1 MTVTRPTTANELRG
15 IKRVLLVVCTLS
27 SGTPA
32 FAADTSA
39 LSVHVDGLGS
49 STVILAS
56 GLGDTLDIWADVQPA
71 IAANCA
77 RTFAYNRAGYAG
89 SPPASGPRDAATV
102 VGELRAEL
110 ERRGIRP
117 PYVLVGHSLGG
128 LYMQYFAREF
138 ADEVT
143 GLLLVDSTH
152 WNQQL
157 PADLG
162 ATPAYGRSVVF
173 VYMPLI
179 MRRELADS
187 ARAGEQVHA
196 SPPARDLP
204 TIVLSSTKALRG
216 ETPASRVVA
225 VRLQEGIVADFP
237 AARHVRVEGSGHYIH
252 RDRPEVVIDSARE
265 LAGCSA
271 SGSGGPAHLA
281 NGRLPAAAPRK
292 AS

>member
-1 MTVTRPTTANELRG
+1 MTRPTPANEFRR
-15 IKRVLLVVCTLS
+15 IKRVLLAVCSLS
-27 SGTPA
+27 AGVSA
-32 FAADTSA
+32 FAADTPP
-39 LSVHVDGLGS
+39 LPVHIAGVGS
-49 STVILAS
+49 PTVILAS
-56 GLGDTLDIWADVQPA
+56 GLGDTLDVWADVQPA

-77 RTFAYNRAGYAG
+77 RTFAYNRAGYTG
-89 SPPASGPRDAATV
+89 SPPANGPRDAATV
-102 VGELRAEL
+102 VGELRSEL
-110 ERRGIRP
+110 EGRGILP

-138 ADEVT
+138 ADDVT

-162 ATPAYGRSVVF
+162 AASAYGQRVVF
-173 VYMPLI
+173 LYMPLI
-179 MRRELADS
+179 TRRELADS
-187 ARAGEQVHA
+187 VRAGEQVHA
-196 SPPARDLP
+196 SVPARDLP
-204 TIVLSSTKALRG
+204 TIVLSSTQALRG
-216 ETPASRVVA
+216 ETPASRLA
-225 VRLQEGIVADFP
+225 AARLQEEIAADFP

-271 SGSGGPAHLA
+271 SGSGGSAHLA